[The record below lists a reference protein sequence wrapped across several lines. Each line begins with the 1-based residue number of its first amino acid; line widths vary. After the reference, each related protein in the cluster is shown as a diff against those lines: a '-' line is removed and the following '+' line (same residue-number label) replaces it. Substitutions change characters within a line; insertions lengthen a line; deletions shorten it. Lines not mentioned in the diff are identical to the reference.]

1 MNIKILV
8 IEDSDDVADRLKSAI
23 ETKLKHIGHEAEV
36 VLCNDFDAA
45 PKQLRR
51 LRPHAVTLDLKKD
64 PLDDHAA
71 KPAWEVVRS
80 EHFCPVLF
88 YSAVPLPPDVL
99 EGELPFAK
107 YLRKAADDTGDE
119 SAAAELL
126 GGFVPHIEGLQTLWN
141 DVEGRYAESVAQVSQ
156 LIWDSEPEANRA
168 QTLIRVTRR
177 RLAAMLERPLGED
190 PNIKAW
196 EQFIYPPTDKDHL
209 CTGDVV
215 FQRGEDRTQAI
226 NFRIILTPPCDLVP
240 GQNAVDSVLIGKC
253 IPANSAEVR
262 RRGKVTPQGN
272 LSTREKDKLCDGLV
286 KDEIQGLKLIPKLG
300 DLWPT
305 MVLDFKSLE
314 LVPRTAIALSSEE
327 ANTESKFERIA
338 SMDSPFREALSWR
351 FMQTAGRP
359 GTPDADR
366 LALETE
372 IRAAT

>member
-1 MNIKILV
+1 
-8 IEDSDDVADRLKSAI
+8 
-23 ETKLKHIGHEAEV
+23 
-36 VLCNDFDAA
+36 
-45 PKQLRR
+45 
-51 LRPHAVTLDLKKD
+51 
-64 PLDDHAA
+64 
-71 KPAWEVVRS
+71 
-80 EHFCPVLF
+80 
-88 YSAVPLPPDVL
+88 VPLPPDVL